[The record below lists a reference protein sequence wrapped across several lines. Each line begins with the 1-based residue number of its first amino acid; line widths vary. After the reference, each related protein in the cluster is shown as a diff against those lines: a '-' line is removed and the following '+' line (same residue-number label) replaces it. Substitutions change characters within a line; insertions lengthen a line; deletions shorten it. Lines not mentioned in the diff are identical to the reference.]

1 MPSDEILD
9 TLGLRRRVHR
19 CETLVL
25 SSGAAA
31 SQTAVELKRRNVDGG
46 RGCLSDDE
54 QMLHTL
60 PTARI
65 GATTSAPCGYNRRQ
79 WRDGRGDGL

>member
-31 SQTAVELKRRNVDGG
+31 LQTAVELKRRNVDGG
-46 RGCLSDDE
+46 PR
-54 QMLHTL
+54 L
-60 PTARI
+60 P
-65 GATTSAPCGYNRRQ
+65 Q
-79 WRDGRGDGL
+79 